1 MVWKSNGVSK
11 VFSTT
16 GNGSTDFMPLPTST
30 SPTSN
35 SLSTALHPL
44 STTFLSLSLCLLVRF
59 SLSGCVLSQSVSNIL
74 SHILSLSVSLCVS
87 LTVSVSVSVSFH
99 LLPLLEGSI
108 DWSKEV
114 VKLFEI
120 WMEER

>member
-35 SLSTALHPL
+35 SLSTALNPF
-44 STTFLSLSLCLLVRF
+44 STTFLSLSACLSVSLYLAVFCLSLFRTF
-59 SLSGCVLSQSVSNIL
+59 SLTF
-74 SHILSLSVSLCVS
+74 SLCVS
-87 LTVSVSVSVSFH
+87 LCLSLTVSVSVSFH
-99 LLPLLEGSI
+99 LLPLREGSI